1 MDHFLRL
8 VDVKDKYTV
17 EGGANLFPEHFGDL
31 QKTLSLSGV
40 RVGVISIPAWL
51 EATVSLIDPLV

>member
-17 EGGANLFPEHFGDL
+17 EGSANLFPEHFDDP
-31 QKTLSLSGV
+31 QKTLSLEGV
-40 RVGVISIPAWL
+40 RMGARYMPVL
-51 EATVSLIDPLV
+51 L